1 MYQPVTELVGVDNK
15 KSQKLLILEIEF
27 ETHGIFDMGEIQK
40 NACFQQKIMSLF
52 SEMPN

>member
-40 NACFQQKIMSLF
+40 NTCFQQKIMSLF